1 MGFVIKGEFLERYNA
16 DGDTEKTLSIP
27 SGVKRI
33 GTRAF
38 YECPAEEVY
47 LPDSVININPQAFKR
62 NKSEYGI
69 TLHCKPGS
77 YAREAAERMGIDYAD

>member
-47 LPDSVININPQAFKR
+47 LPDSVMNLEEEKRRLKAQYPVWSKTGGYQKDRSVGVRSVPQF
-62 NKSEYGI
+62 
-69 TLHCKPGS
+69 L
-77 YAREAAERMGIDYAD
+77 